1 MRVLCKYCSL
11 SSADEV
17 PAAKKN
23 DLLVPGFA
31 HRDSV
36 VCVISGYAQAA
47 GISSELL
54 CCACPSSSAQGLTRS
69 AYGAEL
75 FLWRLTWLNQLFQP
89 IFVRLHSV
97 SLRPPEK
104 TPHNRFSPFLQ
115 KMSAQDGKSRA
126 VCAPPKPP
134 SLPGKLG
141 RPRSWESRGVG
152 GTLGEMQ
159 PDTVAVWALSVAEE
173 RL

>member
-1 MRVLCKYCSL
+1 MSKNKSFSSDLRYCWVHGASVLVCRNEISSLWWPSGLYFDVRVLCKYCSL

-89 IFVRLHSV
+89 LYF
-97 SLRPPEK
+97 
-104 TPHNRFSPFLQ
+104 
-115 KMSAQDGKSRA
+115 
-126 VCAPPKPP
+126 CPP
-134 SLPGKLG
+134 SLCVFKAP
-141 RPRSWESRGVG
+141 WENAS
-152 GTLGEMQ
+152 
-159 PDTVAVWALSVAEE
+159 
-173 RL
+173 